1 MNEYDSNNLSNMLRR
16 KNEAYKAAVKA
27 AEEAKQKELESR
39 KASQDAQARAKW
51 EARIA
56 ENELKKDKSAAAQ
69 ASFLI
74 FVFDAVMMLI
84 IIGISAFITDIMQSM
99 MPMVTASIISL
110 MILPLVHI
118 YLSCSIHERI
128 YNKGKH

>member
-1 MNEYDSNNLSNMLRR
+1 MNEFDSNNLSNMLRR
-16 KNEAYKAAVKA
+16 KNEAYKAAVKT
-27 AEEAKQKELESR
+27 AEEAKQTEIKMR
-39 KASQDAQARAKW
+39 KASQEAQARARW
-51 EARIA
+51 EAKVA

-84 IIGISAFITDIMQSM
+84 IIGISAVITDIMQSM
-99 MPMVTASIISL
+99 MPMVTAGLICI
-110 MILPLVHI
+110 MTVPFVHL

-128 YNKGKH
+128 YNKGKR